1 MYVVLVV
8 DDSSLE
14 RSLIGSL
21 LSTNSGL
28 KIEYAEN
35 GVEALSQIDQ
45 LKPDLVVT
53 DLIMP
58 KIDGLE
64 LVEAVR
70 NQYPEIP
77 VILMTAY
84 GNEDIA
90 AEALTRGAASFV
102 PKSQQADR
110 LMDTVERLLTRV
122 EGDRERQRIAS
133 CVTELRCSYR
143 LENDPALIAP
153 LVDQVQQLMAGMM
166 FTDATGRIRVGVA
179 LEEAI
184 LNAMCHGNLEM
195 SGKEMTDARAEKDHD
210 RLSQLM
216 HQRCHEERFLNRKV
230 IVEVH
235 ISPTG
240 AKFVVQDQ
248 GAGFDTVWAS
258 SGDKSKH
265 FEKGNNRGVTLIR
278 AFMDH
283 VSYNTCGNALT
294 MIKHREHREPKVTT
308 HSAV

>member
-14 RSLIGSL
+14 RSLIGGL
-21 LSTNSGL
+21 LGANSDL
-28 KIEYAEN
+28 RIEYAAN
-35 GVEALSQIDQ
+35 GVEALSQIDRIE
-45 LKPDLVVT
+45 PDLIVT
-53 DLIMP
+53 DLVMP
-58 KIDGLE
+58 KMDGLE

-70 NQYPEIP
+70 NEHPDIP

-90 AEALTRGAASFV
+90 AEALARGAASFV
-102 PKSQQADR
+102 PKSQQAER
-110 LMDTVERLLTRV
+110 LMETVERLVSRI
-122 EGDRERQRIAS
+122 EGDRKRQRLAS
-133 CVTELRCSYR
+133 CVMDLRCSYR
-143 LENDPALIAP
+143 LDNDPALIAP
-153 LVDQVQQLMAGMM
+153 LVDQVQQLMAGML

-195 SGKEMTDARAEKDHD
+195 SEKEMSDARAENQHD
-210 RLSQLM
+210 RLSKLM
-216 HQRCHEERFLNRKV
+216 KLRREEERFFNRTV
-230 IVEVH
+230 FVEVH

-248 GAGFDTVWAS
+248 GPGFDTIWAS

-283 VSYNTCGNALT
+283 VSYNTTGNELT
-294 MIKHREHREPKVTT
+294 MIKHREHHEPKVAM
-308 HSAV
+308 HQGV